1 MGNGGG
7 WFITHGMVTMKKFRG
22 ISASPG
28 IAIGRIF
35 LYLDEKLKVPRYDI
49 LPDDLENEID
59 RFKQAS
65 SRAVEEIKALQK
77 EATEQELGE
86 ESRFL
91 DSHILMLSDPEFI
104 SRIELNLKNYL
115 KNVEWILYLT
125 VKQVVKKLEAAD
137 SPYLRERTV
146 DIHDVAKRVL
156 SHLMF
161 NERISLSDLQNDVIV
176 VCHDLLPSDT
186 IGMKREKVKGIAMN
200 AGGKTSHTAILAR
213 AFQIPAV
220 LGLSDITNHARSGER
235 IIIDGDK
242 GTVILD
248 PDEATLAEYRG
259 LLNEWYQHEKVLNL
273 QNKLSCV
280 TKDKKHIHLYANI
293 EVPEEVESVIDH
305 HADGIGLYRSEFLFL
320 QSDGE
325 ASEERQFQAYSS
337 VLKAMEGH
345 GSVTIRTLD
354 VGGDKLIPDISS
366 IGEKNPILGW
376 RSVRFCMGRKDIF
389 KTQLRALLRASVF
402 GKLRIMFPM
411 ISGADELDAILGVLE
426 EVKEELMKENIS
438 FDASIP
444 VGIMIEV
451 PSAAVTSD
459 LLSRKVD
466 FFSIGT
472 NDLIQYTIAVDRGN
486 EKVAYLYEPF
496 HPAVLRMIKMVIDNA
511 KAADIPVSL
520 CGELAGEPKAAA
532 LLLGLGLE
540 NYSMS
545 STSLPEIKKIIRSIT
560 VKEAEELSAA
570 VLEMDSARIINAE
583 ITKWMENKFGK

>member
-1 MGNGGG
+1 
-7 WFITHGMVTMKKFRG
+7 MKKFKG
-22 ISASPG
+22 ISTSPG

-49 LPDDLENEID
+49 LPDDLEAEFD
-59 RFKQAS
+59 RFKEAS
-65 SRAVEEIKALQK
+65 SRATEEIKALQK
-77 EATEQELGE
+77 NASERELVE
-86 ESRFL
+86 ESQFL
-91 DSHILMLSDPEFI
+91 ESHILMLSDPEFL
-104 SRIELNLKNYL
+104 SSIERNLKSYL

-125 VKQVVKKLEAAD
+125 VKQVVKKLESAD

-161 NERISLSDLQNDVIV
+161 NERVSLSDLKNDVII

-186 IGMKREKVKGIAMN
+186 IGMKRERVKGIAMN

-220 LGLSDITNHARSGER
+220 LGLSDITDYARSAER
-235 IIIDGDK
+235 IIVDGDN
-242 GTVILD
+242 GVVILD
-248 PDEATLAEYRG
+248 PDKKTLAEYNEH
-259 LLNEWYQHEKVLNL
+259 LNEWHRHEKVINL
-273 QNKLSCV
+273 QNKLACV
-280 TKDKKHIHLYANI
+280 TEDGKRINLYANI
-293 EVPEEVESVIDH
+293 EVPEEVESVIEH
-305 HADGIGLYRSEFLFL
+305 HADGVGLYRSEFLFL
-320 QSDGE
+320 QADGD
-325 ASEERQFQAYSS
+325 ATEEKQFNAYSH
-337 VLKAMEGH
+337 VLKSMKGK

-354 VGGDKLIPDISS
+354 VGGDKLIPDISV

-389 KTQLRALLRASVF
+389 KTQLRALLRASVS
-402 GKLRIMFPM
+402 GNLRIMFPM
-411 ISGADELDAILGVLE
+411 ISGSDELDDILDVLE
-426 EVKEELMKENIS
+426 EVKKDLDKENVP
-438 FDASIP
+438 FDRTIP

-459 LLSRKVD
+459 LLSKKVD

-511 KAADIPVSL
+511 NDAGIPVSL

-532 LLLGLGLE
+532 VLLGLGLE

-545 STSLPEIKKIIRSIT
+545 SNSLPEIKKIIRSIT
-560 VKEAEELSAA
+560 MKEARKLSET
-570 VLEMDSARIINAE
+570 VLGMDSAKEINRT
-583 ITKWMENKFGK
+583 ITEWMEGKFGK

>member
-1 MGNGGG
+1 MIMRE
-7 WFITHGMVTMKKFRG
+7 FKG
-22 ISASPG
+22 ISASSG

-49 LPDDLENEID
+49 LPDDLESEFN
-59 RFKQAS
+59 RFKEAS
-65 SRAVEEIKALQK
+65 LRAVEEIKALQK
-77 EATEQELGE
+77 DATERELEE

-91 DSHILMLSDPEFI
+91 DSHILMLSDPEFLN
-104 SRIELNLKNYL
+104 RIEVNLKNYL

-125 VKQVVKKLEAAD
+125 VKQVVKKLESAD
-137 SPYLRERTV
+137 SPYLRERTI

-156 SHLMF
+156 GHLMF
-161 NERISLSDLQNDVIV
+161 NERISLSALQTDVVI

-235 IIIDGDK
+235 IIIDGDT

-248 PDEATLAEYRG
+248 PDADTLAEYKKR
-259 LLNEWYQHEKVLNL
+259 LHEWHQHERVINL
-273 QNKLSCV
+273 QNKLPCV
-280 TKDKKHIHLYANI
+280 TEDGKQINLYANI
-293 EVPEEVESVIDH
+293 EVPEEVESVIEH
-305 HADGIGLYRSEFLFL
+305 HADGVGLYRSEFLFL
-320 QSDGE
+320 QSNGE
-325 ASEERQFQAYSS
+325 ATEEKQFQAYSR
-337 VLKAMEGH
+337 VLESMEGN

-354 VGGDKLIPDISS
+354 VGGDKLIPDIRA

-389 KTQLRALLRASVF
+389 KTQLRALLRASVS
-402 GKLRIMFPM
+402 GNLRIMFPM
-411 ISGADELDAILGVLE
+411 ISGSDELDDILAVLD
-426 EVKEELMKENIS
+426 EVKRELDEKRIP
-438 FDASIP
+438 FDKNIP

-486 EKVAYLYEPF
+486 EKVAYLYEPY

-511 KAADIPVSL
+511 KASGIPVSL
-520 CGELAGEPKAAA
+520 CGELAGEPKAAPV
-532 LLLGLGLE
+532 LLGLGLE
-540 NYSMS
+540 NFSMS
-545 STSLPEIKKIIRSIT
+545 SGSIPEIKKILRSIRFEEARKLAET
-560 VKEAEELSAA
+560 VLG
-570 VLEMDSARIINAE
+570 MDSTGKIE
-583 ITKWMENKFGK
+583 STITKWMENKFGKK

>member
-1 MGNGGG
+1 
-7 WFITHGMVTMKKFRG
+7 MKRFKG
-22 ISASPG
+22 ISTSPG

-49 LPDDLENEID
+49 LPDELEAEFN

-65 SRAVEEIKALQK
+65 LRAAEEIKALQK
-77 EATEQELGE
+77 DATERELVE

-91 DSHILMLSDPEFI
+91 DSHILMLSDPEFL
-104 SRIELNLKNYL
+104 SSIERNLKSYL

-125 VKQVVKKLEAAD
+125 VKQVVKKLENAD

-161 NERISLSDLQNDVIV
+161 NERISLSDLQNDVVV

-186 IGMKREKVKGIAMN
+186 IGMKRERVKGIAMN

-220 LGLSDITNHARSGER
+220 LGLSDITNYARSGEK
-235 IIIDGDK
+235 IILDGDN
-242 GTVILD
+242 GVVILD
-248 PDEATLAEYRG
+248 PDEKTLSEYNE
-259 LLNEWYQHEKVLNL
+259 LLDEWHQHEKVINL
-273 QNKLSCV
+273 QNKLPCV
-280 TKDKKHIHLYANI
+280 TEDGKRVYLYANI
-293 EVPEEVESVIDH
+293 EVPEEVDSVIEH
-305 HADGIGLYRSEFLFL
+305 HADGVGLYRSEFLFL
-320 QSDGE
+320 QADGD
-325 ASEERQFQAYSS
+325 ATEEKQFKAYSH
-337 VLKAMEGH
+337 VLKSMRGK

-354 VGGDKLIPDISS
+354 VGGDKLIPDISV

-389 KTQLRALLRASVF
+389 KIQLRALLRASVF
-402 GKLRIMFPM
+402 GELRIMFPM
-411 ISGADELDAILGVLE
+411 ISGSDELDDIFDVFE
-426 EVKEELMKENIS
+426 EVKVELDRGNVP
-438 FDASIP
+438 FDRDIP

-459 LLSRKVD
+459 LLSKKVD

-511 KAADIPVSL
+511 HAAGIPVSL

-532 LLLGLGLE
+532 VLLGLGLE

-545 STSLPEIKKIIRSIT
+545 SNSLPEIKKIIRAIT
-560 VKEAEELSAA
+560 LKEAQKLSET
-570 VLEMDSARIINAE
+570 VLDMDSAAE
-583 ITKWMENKFGK
+583 INKTIAKWMEGKFGK

>member
-1 MGNGGG
+1 MRE
-7 WFITHGMVTMKKFRG
+7 FKG
-22 ISASPG
+22 ISASSG

-49 LPDDLENEID
+49 LPDDLESEFN
-59 RFKQAS
+59 RFKEAS
-65 SRAVEEIKALQK
+65 LRAVEEIKALQK
-77 EATEQELGE
+77 DATERELEE

-91 DSHILMLSDPEFI
+91 DSHILMLSDPEFLN
-104 SRIELNLKNYL
+104 RIEVNLKNYL

-125 VKQVVKKLEAAD
+125 VKQVVKKLESAD
-137 SPYLRERTV
+137 SPYLRERTI

-156 SHLMF
+156 GHLMF
-161 NERISLSDLQNDVIV
+161 NERISLSALQTDVVI

-235 IIIDGDK
+235 IIIDGDT

-248 PDEATLAEYRG
+248 PDADTLAEYKKR
-259 LLNEWYQHEKVLNL
+259 LHEWHQHERVINL
-273 QNKLSCV
+273 QNKLPCV
-280 TKDKKHIHLYANI
+280 TEDGKQINLYANI
-293 EVPEEVESVIDH
+293 EVPEEVESVIEH
-305 HADGIGLYRSEFLFL
+305 HADGVGLYRSEFLFL
-320 QSDGE
+320 QSNGE
-325 ASEERQFQAYSS
+325 ATEEKQFQAYSR
-337 VLKAMEGH
+337 VLESMEGN

-354 VGGDKLIPDISS
+354 VGGDKLIPDIRA

-389 KTQLRALLRASVF
+389 KTQLRALLRASVS
-402 GKLRIMFPM
+402 GNLRIMFPM
-411 ISGADELDAILGVLE
+411 ISGSDELDDILAVLD
-426 EVKEELMKENIS
+426 EVKGELDEKRIP
-438 FDASIP
+438 FDKNIP

-486 EKVAYLYEPF
+486 EKVAYLYEPY

-511 KAADIPVSL
+511 KASGIPVSL
-520 CGELAGEPKAAA
+520 CGELAGEPKAAPV
-532 LLLGLGLE
+532 LLGLGLE
-540 NYSMS
+540 NFSMS
-545 STSLPEIKKIIRSIT
+545 SGSIPEIKKILRSIRFEEARKLAET
-560 VKEAEELSAA
+560 VLG
-570 VLEMDSARIINAE
+570 MDSTGKIE
-583 ITKWMENKFGK
+583 STITKWMENKFGKK

>member
-1 MGNGGG
+1 
-7 WFITHGMVTMKKFRG
+7 MKKFKG
-22 ISASPG
+22 ISTSPG

-49 LPDDLENEID
+49 LPDDLEAEFD
-59 RFKQAS
+59 RFKEAS
-65 SRAVEEIKALQK
+65 SRATEEIKALQK
-77 EATEQELGE
+77 NASERELVE
-86 ESRFL
+86 ESQFL
-91 DSHILMLSDPEFI
+91 ESHILMLSDPEFL
-104 SRIELNLKNYL
+104 SSIERNLKSYL

-125 VKQVVKKLEAAD
+125 VKQVVKKLESAD

-161 NERISLSDLQNDVIV
+161 NERVSLSDLKNDVII

-186 IGMKREKVKGIAMN
+186 IGMKRERVKGIAMN

-220 LGLSDITNHARSGER
+220 LGLSDITDYARSAER
-235 IIIDGDK
+235 IIVDGDN
-242 GTVILD
+242 GVVILD
-248 PDEATLAEYRG
+248 PDKKTLAEYNEH
-259 LLNEWYQHEKVLNL
+259 LNEWHRHEKVINL
-273 QNKLSCV
+273 QNKLACV
-280 TKDKKHIHLYANI
+280 TEDGKRINLYANI
-293 EVPEEVESVIDH
+293 EVPEEVESVIEH
-305 HADGIGLYRSEFLFL
+305 HADGVGLYRSEFLFL
-320 QSDGE
+320 QADGD
-325 ASEERQFQAYSS
+325 ATEEKQFNAYSH
-337 VLKAMEGH
+337 VLKSMKGK

-354 VGGDKLIPDISS
+354 VGGDKLIPDISV

-389 KTQLRALLRASVF
+389 KTQLRALLRASVS
-402 GKLRIMFPM
+402 GNLRIMFPM
-411 ISGADELDAILGVLE
+411 ISGSDELDDILDVLE
-426 EVKEELMKENIS
+426 EVKKDLDKENAP
-438 FDASIP
+438 FDRTIP

-459 LLSRKVD
+459 LLSKKVD

-511 KAADIPVSL
+511 NDAGIPVSL

-532 LLLGLGLE
+532 VLLGLGLE

-545 STSLPEIKKIIRSIT
+545 SNSLPEIKKIIRSIT
-560 VKEAEELSAA
+560 MKEARKLSET
-570 VLEMDSARIINAE
+570 VLGMDSAKEINRT
-583 ITKWMENKFGK
+583 ITEWMEGKFGK